1 MNGQIIKVIS
11 NDYTIKLD
19 DGNKVVCKPRGVFR
33 NQNITP
39 LAGDYCYVDL
49 EKGVIDKILPRKNE
63 LNRPPV
69 SNIDLAIVVVS
80 TIKPDFSMNLLDKMI
95 NIIEYNN
102 IEPVIIITKKDLYYS
117 DDIDNKINYYR
128 KIGYKVF
135 YNDEI
140 ESIMN
145 YIQNKTV
152 ILTGQTGVGKSSL
165 LNRLDSSLNLK
176 TDDISIA
183 LGRGKHTTRAI
194 TFYELGNSL
203 IADTPGFSSLSFIDM
218 TKEDI
223 RDNFI
228 EFNNYRNKCKY
239 RDCMHIKEDNCYIK
253 DLVNKGI
260 INNIRYENYLSF
272 IKEKENEDISFNTKG
287 KK

>member
-1 MNGQIIKVIS
+1 MNGKIIKVIS
-11 NDYTIKLD
+11 NDYTVKLD
-19 DGNKVVCKPRGVFR
+19 NDDKIICKPRGVFR
-33 NQNITP
+33 NITP
-39 LAGDYCYVDL
+39 LAGDLCNVDL
-49 EKGVIDKILPRKNE
+49 EKSVIDKILPRKNE

-69 SNIDLAIVVVS
+69 SNIDIAIVVIS

-102 IEPVIIITKKDLYYS
+102 IEPVIVITKKDLFYN
-117 DDIDNKINYYR
+117 DDIDNKINYY
-128 KIGYKVF
+128 KNIGYKVF
-135 YNDEI
+135 INDEI
-140 ESIMN
+140 DSITN
-145 YIQNKTV
+145 YIQNKEV

-176 TDDISIA
+176 TDEISIA

-194 TFYELGNSL
+194 TFYELGSSL

-228 EFNNYRNKCKY
+228 EFNKYRDECKY
-239 RDCMHIKEDNCYIK
+239 RDCMHIKEDNCKIK
-253 DLVNKGI
+253 ELVNEGI
-260 INNIRYENYLSF
+260 INEERYIDYVDF
-272 IKEKENEDISFNTKG
+272 IKEKENEGISFNSKE
-287 KK
+287 KR

>member
-1 MNGQIIKVIS
+1 MNGKIIKVIS
-11 NDYTIKLD
+11 NDYTVKLD
-19 DGNKVVCKPRGVFR
+19 NDDKIICKPRGVFR

-39 LAGDYCYVDL
+39 LAGDLCNVDL
-49 EKGVIDKILPRKNE
+49 EKSVIDKILPRKNE

-69 SNIDLAIVVVS
+69 SNIDIAIVVIS

-102 IEPVIIITKKDLYYS
+102 IEPVIVITKKDLFYN
-117 DDIDNKINYYR
+117 DDIDNKINYY
-128 KIGYKVF
+128 KNIGYKVF
-135 YNDEI
+135 INDEI
-140 ESIMN
+140 DSITN
-145 YIQNKTV
+145 YIQNKEV

-176 TDDISIA
+176 TDEISIA

-194 TFYELGNSL
+194 TFYELGSSL

-218 TKEDI
+218 NKEDI

-228 EFNNYRNKCKY
+228 EFNKYRDECKY
-239 RDCMHIKEDNCYIK
+239 RDCMHIKEDNCKIK
-253 DLVNKGI
+253 ELVNEGI
-260 INNIRYENYLSF
+260 INEERYIDYVDF
-272 IKEKENEDISFNTKG
+272 IKEKENEGISFNSKE
-287 KK
+287 KR